1 MDGNGFYQIERFDG
15 YYRIG
20 SAEGVFSYL
29 VVGTERAM
37 LIDTGYGLGNL
48 PAAVASV
55 TTLPLVIVNTHGHC
69 DHVGGNALF
78 DAPCYIHPADM
89 ELARNHTSEM
99 MRRENAER
107 LAHSMNYETGE
118 VYNALPEGFD
128 AERYAALGAGELTPV
143 REGMRFDLGGATMEL
158 VETPGHTAGG
168 LSVLYREKGLLFVG
182 DATGFF
188 VWLFGSEST
197 DKASYLRMLDKIDAL
212 PVSGYLGG
220 HNPNVMT
227 REDLPLYR
235 RAALEADY
243 EKGTPFV
250 SFLEQ
255 SRDPR
260 VCAIDG
266 MSLDDMFSPGFSAV
280 VIAPDWH

>member
-1 MDGNGFYQIERFDG
+1 MDGFYHIERFDG

-20 SAEGVFSYL
+20 SAESVFSYL

-37 LIDTGYGLGNL
+37 LIDTGYGLGDL
-48 PAAVASV
+48 PAAVASL
-55 TTLPLVIVNTHGHC
+55 TTQPLIIVNTHGHC

-89 ELARNHTSEM
+89 ELARDHTKET
-99 MRRENAER
+99 MRRDNAER
-107 LAHSMNYETGE
+107 LARSVNYETGE
-118 VYNALPEGFD
+118 TYNALPAGFD
-128 AERYAALGAGELTPV
+128 AKSYAALGAGELTPAHG
-143 REGMRFDLGGATMEL
+143 GMRFNLGGATMEL
-158 VETPGHTAGG
+158 IETPGHTAGG
-168 LSVLYREKGLLFVG
+168 LSVLYREKGLLFIG

-188 VWLFGSEST
+188 VWLFGREST
-197 DKASYLRMLDKIDAL
+197 DKSSYLRMLDKIDEL
-212 PVSGYLGG
+212 PVSSYLGG

-243 EKGTPFV
+243 EKGTPFA
-250 SFLEQ
+250 SFFEQ
-255 SRDPR
+255 DRDPR
-260 VCAIDG
+260 VCAVDG
-266 MSLDDMFSPGFSAV
+266 MGLNDMFSPGFSAV